1 MPTNLIVIDKDE
13 YDALAKELAKA
24 HLINLRYQ
32 ARCTCDIDLSDISK
46 QRRLDDGD
54 LL

>member
-13 YDALAKELAKA
+13 YDAMAKEIWKNN
-24 HLINLRYQ
+24 LILLRYQ
-32 ARCTCDIDLSDISK
+32 ARCTCKIDFSDIIK
-46 QRRLDDGD
+46 QRKLDDD